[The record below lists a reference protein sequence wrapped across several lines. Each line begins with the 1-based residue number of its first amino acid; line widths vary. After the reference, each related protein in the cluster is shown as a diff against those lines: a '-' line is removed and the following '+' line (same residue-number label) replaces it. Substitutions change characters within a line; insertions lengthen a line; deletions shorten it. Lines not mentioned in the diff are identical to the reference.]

1 METLSERD
9 QVPEGL
15 AVFLGGL
22 RRGRLLTAGEERALA
37 RRVER
42 GDLRAKDRLIEAN
55 LRLVV
60 AIAKRYR
67 GRGLPF
73 LDLIQ
78 EGTIGLIRAAE
89 LYDFRRGIRFSTYAS
104 WWIRQAVVRALADRG
119 RAIRLPVHVVAA
131 LTHISRTEAF
141 LESEL
146 GRKPTVA
153 EVAAEARVNAREVV
167 KLREIVAQEP
177 VSLDAP
183 VTSDSVTTLGELV
196 ADQLAGVPEEQVS
209 EESAGDL
216 TPLLACLPGQLREIV
231 ALRWGINGHRP
242 HARTEIAA
250 ATGLSR
256 YKVTRLEQEA
266 TAMLQELASQQRQA
280 VA

>member
-104 WWIRQAVVRALADRG
+104 GGFARRSSEPSPIAGARFVCRCTWWRR
-119 RAIRLPVHVVAA
+119 
-131 LTHISRTEAF
+131 
-141 LESEL
+141 
-146 GRKPTVA
+146 
-153 EVAAEARVNAREVV
+153 
-167 KLREIVAQEP
+167 
-177 VSLDAP
+177 
-183 VTSDSVTTLGELV
+183 
-196 ADQLAGVPEEQVS
+196 
-209 EESAGDL
+209 
-216 TPLLACLPGQLREIV
+216 
-231 ALRWGINGHRP
+231 
-242 HARTEIAA
+242 
-250 ATGLSR
+250 
-256 YKVTRLEQEA
+256 
-266 TAMLQELASQQRQA
+266 
-280 VA
+280 